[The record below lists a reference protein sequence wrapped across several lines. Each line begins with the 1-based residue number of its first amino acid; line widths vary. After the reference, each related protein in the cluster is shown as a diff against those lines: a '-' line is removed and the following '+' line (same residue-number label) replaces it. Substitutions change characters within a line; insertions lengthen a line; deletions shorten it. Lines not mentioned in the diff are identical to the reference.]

1 MWRNIH
7 SQLPQLENAYSYIEL
22 LGMKATSL
30 PALLREVEKGLPY
43 RAYERFAD
51 ALGATSDDLLKLIG
65 IPRRTLVRR
74 KAEGRFSP
82 EESDRLLRAA
92 RVFSR
97 AIDLFNGDREAA
109 LGWLTQPV
117 LAFGGAVPLDLATT
131 ELGAREV
138 EALVL
143 RLEHGVFS

>member
-1 MWRNIH
+1 MDT
-7 SQLPQLENAYSYIEL
+7 AYSYVEL
-22 LGMKATSL
+22 LGMKTASL

-51 ALGATSDDLLKLIG
+51 ALGATTDDLLKLVG
-65 IPRRTLVRR
+65 IPRRTLIRR

-82 EESDRLLRAA
+82 VESDHLLRAA

-97 AIDLFNGDREAA
+97 AIDLFEGDREAA
-109 LGWLTQPV
+109 LEWLSEPQP
-117 LAFGGAVPLDLATT
+117 AFGGAIPLDLAAT

-138 EALVL
+138 EALAL

>member
-1 MWRNIH
+1 MKNT
-7 SQLPQLENAYSYIEL
+7 YSYVEL
-22 LGMKATSL
+22 LGMKTASL

-51 ALGATSDDLLKLIG
+51 ALGATTDDLLKLIG

-74 KAEGRFSP
+74 KAEGRFSM

-92 RVFSR
+92 RVFSG
-97 AIDLFNGDREAA
+97 AIDLFAGDREAA
-109 LGWLTQPV
+109 LDWLTEPQM
-117 LAFGGAVPLDLATT
+117 AFGGALPLDLAVT

-138 EALVL
+138 EALVI

>member
-1 MWRNIH
+1 MG
-7 SQLPQLENAYSYIEL
+7 NAYSYIEL
-22 LGMKATSL
+22 LGMKTASL
-30 PALLREVEKGLPY
+30 PVLLREVEKGLPY
-43 RAYERFAD
+43 RVYDRFAD
-51 ALGATSDDLLKLIG
+51 ALGASTDDLLKLIG

-74 KAEGRFSP
+74 KAEGRFSS

-97 AIDLFNGDREAA
+97 AIDLFEGDHQAA
-109 LGWLTQPV
+109 LEWLTKPQP
-117 LAFGGAVPLDLATT
+117 AFGGSVPLELATT

-138 EALVL
+138 EALIF

>member
-1 MWRNIH
+1 M
-7 SQLPQLENAYSYIEL
+7 ENAYSYIEL
-22 LGMKATSL
+22 LGMKTASL

-51 ALGATSDDLLKLIG
+51 ALGATTDDLLKLIG

-74 KAEGRFSP
+74 KAEGRFSM

-97 AIDLFNGDREAA
+97 AADLFEGDRDAA
-109 LGWLTQPV
+109 LKWLTDPQP
-117 LAFGGAVPLDLATT
+117 AFGGAVPLDLAVT

>member
-1 MWRNIH
+1 MG
-7 SQLPQLENAYSYIEL
+7 SAYSYVEL
-22 LGMKATSL
+22 LGMKTASL

-43 RAYERFAD
+43 KAYERFAD
-51 ALGATSDDLLKLIG
+51 SLGATTDELLKLIG

-74 KAEGRFSP
+74 KEEGRFSS

-92 RVFSR
+92 RVFYR
-97 AIDLFNGDREAA
+97 AIDLFEGDRDAA
-109 LGWLTQPV
+109 LDWLTDPQA
-117 LAFGGAVPLDLATT
+117 AFGGAIPLDLAAT

-138 EALVL
+138 EALAL